1 MPVGEMHVDRRG
13 RPRTDGYRMTI
24 EPSEADV
31 VLRIFRE
38 FADGTAIKRLVKEL
52 NAEEVRGRGTAGREL
67 HRLVAER
74 LSKLRLLLEGEATK
88 SALTLRRVLG
98 QVRLVRV
105 VPDDAPVLP
114 SRNRPPSPRS
124 SRGPGGRF
132 ELIRLVEAVG
142 IEPTSEDPRPQA
154 STSMSGLLYDSLA
167 LRPSIRQEDH
177 GASLIYLARPL
188 RQGFGPATRI

>member
-1 MPVGEMHVDRRG
+1 
-13 RPRTDGYRMTI
+13 MTL

-105 VPDDAPVLP
+105 VPDDAPRTTKP
-114 SRNRPPSPRS
+114 KPPSKSSIFSRPR
-124 SRGPGGRF
+124 R
-132 ELIRLVEAVG
+132 AV
-142 IEPTSEDPRPQA
+142 
-154 STSMSGLLYDSLA
+154 
-167 LRPSIRQEDH
+167 
-177 GASLIYLARPL
+177 
-188 RQGFGPATRI
+188 RID